1 MDHWLVKSEAET
13 YSWEQFCADGKT
25 DWTGVRNFQARN
37 FLREMKPGDRVL
49 YYHSGDQ
56 KAIVGT
62 AEVTGTAFADPTAEE
77 GDWSAVA
84 LEPRQPVKNPV
95 TLKAI
100 KGDPQFA
107 EMGLIKRSR
116 LSVMPVSKE
125 HYAAILKLGR
135 ESHPPS

>member
-1 MDHWLVKSEAET
+1 MNHWLVKSEAET
-13 YSWEQFCADGKT
+13 YSWEQFCSDGRT

-62 AEVTGTAFADPTAEE
+62 AEVTGAASADATAKE
-77 GDWSAVA
+77 GDWSAVE
-84 LEPRQPVKNPV
+84 LEPRQPVKHPV

-100 KGDPQFA
+100 KEDPQFA
-107 EMGLIKRSR
+107 EIALVKRSR
-116 LSVMPVSKE
+116 LSVMPIAKE
-125 HYAAILKLGR
+125 HYAAILKMGK
-135 ESHPPS
+135 SAA